1 MRTIAKFLA
10 SAIVLFSLTQCADDE
25 TVLKPVE
32 QTPLPEETSSLSIAN
47 VGTIISCDDCTY
59 VVPDSTK
66 IVDGT
71 KLGIKAGDVI
81 CLSGSNSYASIIFRN
96 IVGEPGNPVI
106 IRSCGG
112 VATIDGTGSGYTM
125 KTERSRYIRITGG
138 TEKPHGLRIV
148 GGRMGLMLETLT
160 SDVEVDRVE
169 IANIGFAGIMAKT
182 EPTCKDETLRGNFVM
197 RNISLHHN
205 YVHDTGGEGFYVG
218 HSRYNEGIT
227 LSCGVRMPHEIHGV
241 KIYNNVV
248 VNAGWEA
255 IQVGST
261 TKGAMVFN
269 NRIENYGVAN
279 QNFQNNGIQFGEGA
293 PGTCFANFI
302 NGGKGA
308 GIIILGNA
316 ENFVHDNVILN
327 AGSMGIFIDER
338 AARGDGFRIVNNT
351 IVNPGTDAIRLYSE
365 YVPNVVMNNIIVN
378 PGNFDFYTYPR
389 SSADSYL
396 YLLSKT
402 VPVTKANN
410 IFTTNISDLHFL
422 NPDANNFRLTRESPA
437 VDAGADIS
445 TYRIATDNAKQNRL
459 RGATYDIGAY
469 ELQY

>member
-1 MRTIAKFLA
+1 MTAITKLLA
-10 SAIVLFSLTQCADDE
+10 FAIVFIFFIQCSDDSVNIE
-25 TVLKPVE
+25 PINPEAIVE
-32 QTPLPEETSSLSIAN
+32 ESNSLSVAT
-47 VGTIISCDDCTY
+47 VGSIISCEECTY

-66 IVDGT
+66 IVDGA
-71 KLGIKAGDVI
+71 KLGLKAGDVI
-81 CLSGSNSYASIIFRN
+81 CLSGSSNYTSIIFRN
-96 IVGEPGNPVI
+96 IVGEPGNPII
-106 IRSCGG
+106 IRNCGG

-125 KTERSRYIRITGG
+125 KTERSRYLRITGG
-138 TEKPHGLRIV
+138 TEKPHGLRII

-197 RNISLHHN
+197 RNVSLHHN

-218 HSRYNEGIT
+218 HSRYNQGIT
-227 LSCGVRMPHEIHGV
+227 LSCGVRLPHEIHGV

-248 VNAGWEA
+248 VNSGWEA

-261 TKGAMVFN
+261 TKGALVFN
-269 NRIENYGVAN
+269 NRIENYGTAN

-308 GIIILGNA
+308 GIIVLGTA
-316 ENFVHDNVILN
+316 DNFIHDNVILN
-327 AGSMGIFIDER
+327 AGSMGMFIDER
-338 AARGDGFRIVNNT
+338 AARGNGFRIINNT
-351 IVNPGTDAIRLYSE
+351 IINPGTDGIRLYSE
-365 YVPNVVMNNIIVN
+365 YVPNVVMNNIIAN

-396 YLLSKT
+396 YLLGKT

-410 IFTTNISDLHFL
+410 IFTTNVEDLNFV
-422 NPDANNFRLTRESPA
+422 NANGNNFRLTTMSPA

-445 TYRIATDNAKQNRL
+445 EYRIATDNAKQNRL